1 MKKKTKSN
9 VWHIQ
14 WMLLAFVTLCFTGCK
29 DDNEDQGEAFDPNK
43 PIVISDFSEK
53 KGGVG
58 NNLILY
64 GDNFGNDIS
73 KVKVTIGGK
82 DARIIT
88 VKNKSM
94 YCIIPPK
101 AYNGDIHVSALDD
114 NGQVISSAEAES
126 TFEYEKKW
134 MVSTAFG
141 THYENSNEFFDMKDG
156 SLDAGGGF
164 GNVFWFSWDPLSDYN
179 KLYFTNDGKTTRYL
193 DLEKNEIGTFS
204 HGFDRV
210 TAMTWT
216 LDGDLILSHNHSSD
230 TRTANY
236 LYTRE
241 SNYSTRETLGG
252 YARGV
257 NGSMVHPINGEFY
270 YSRYRAG
277 DMWKYDFET
286 GESSLC
292 FQNPYSG
299 VAIYLVP
306 HPSGNYAY
314 MLEQEFYFIMRTD
327 YDWISRTFTT
337 PYAICGTGNAWGYSD
352 GIGTH
357 AQLNRPIQGVFV
369 KNPDYAGRDDEYD
382 FYFCDKNNHCVRI
395 LTPTGRVT
403 TFAGR
408 GNNGTSGLFDGEVRT
423 EARFNEPRAL
433 TFDPKR
439 NCFYVGD
446 GLNKIIRKIA
456 KETE

>member
-43 PIVISDFSEK
+43 PIVISDFSPK

-193 DLEKNEIGTFS
+193 DLEK
-204 HGFDRV
+204 
-210 TAMTWT
+210 
-216 LDGDLILSHNHSSD
+216 
-230 TRTANY
+230 
-236 LYTRE
+236 
-241 SNYSTRETLGG
+241 
-252 YARGV
+252 
-257 NGSMVHPINGEFY
+257 
-270 YSRYRAG
+270 
-277 DMWKYDFET
+277 K
-286 GESSLC
+286 
-292 FQNPYSG
+292 
-299 VAIYLVP
+299 
-306 HPSGNYAY
+306 
-314 MLEQEFYFIMRTD
+314 
-327 YDWISRTFTT
+327 
-337 PYAICGTGNAWGYSD
+337 
-352 GIGTH
+352 
-357 AQLNRPIQGVFV
+357 
-369 KNPDYAGRDDEYD
+369 
-382 FYFCDKNNHCVRI
+382 
-395 LTPTGRVT
+395 
-403 TFAGR
+403 
-408 GNNGTSGLFDGEVRT
+408 
-423 EARFNEPRAL
+423 
-433 TFDPKR
+433 
-439 NCFYVGD
+439 
-446 GLNKIIRKIA
+446 
-456 KETE
+456 